1 MEDNSEKKFRIK
13 TENEQDEQL
22 RREGKRHRNMRKLN
36 KWLMESYVEE
46 RASKA
51 EPMFEEKLRIFSK
64 LMEDTSPQNQ
74 EAEQSSSRE
83 N

>member
-1 MEDNSEKKFRIK
+1 
-13 TENEQDEQL
+13 
-22 RREGKRHRNMRKLN
+22 MRKLN

-46 RASKA
+46 RGSKA
-51 EPMFEEKLRIFSK
+51 EPIFEEKLRIFSK

-74 EAEQSSSRE
+74 EAEQSSSRK